1 MLHFGRAIADAPEAR
16 FPAERLAAI
25 ALDTV
30 TGHPLD
36 PRLASA
42 ATRALQRAA
51 EDAPGH
57 VELVEA
63 LAALLLRLG
72 HHDEAERRTIA
83 AIAIAPGR
91 ARLYALLAQALQAR
105 RDTSGALA
113 ALQAGLA
120 EAAGDPLLCAARG
133 TILAAR
139 GDFDAAAAAW
149 RAALARDPV
158 HPGAFDGLASL
169 ALRSR
174 DAVMAQSMVDAAL
187 ASPRAPPDVLRR
199 AVQLAIAGEGEGLA
213 RASRL
218 ARLCER
224 LLQHAP
230 DDAPASLVLARSLVV
245 LGERQ
250 QARLRL
256 LQIERS
262 VPASASAAEAQV
274 VRLALEDAGAQLE
287 LDSVLRAAASAPPD
301 NLTDVA
307 TRARRLATLYG
318 AWSGWLAAAVA
329 ERRRGRWAAARGAL
343 EVALEAA
350 PGAPSVHLEMVSVLI
365 ALEDAS
371 GAISHAER
379 ALTLEGETPRAL
391 RAHARALFAAGRGA
405 QAREA
410 ITRALQIYPED
421 EELQA
426 LAARHRERQ
435 AALGWRRK
443 LSDVWSRLRR

>member
-1 MLHFGRAIADAPEAR
+1 
-16 FPAERLAAI
+16 
-25 ALDTV
+25 
-30 TGHPLD
+30 
-36 PRLASA
+36 
-42 ATRALQRAA
+42 
-51 EDAPGH
+51 
-57 VELVEA
+57 
-63 LAALLLRLG
+63 
-72 HHDEAERRTIA
+72 
-83 AIAIAPGR
+83 
-91 ARLYALLAQALQAR
+91 
-105 RDTSGALA
+105 
-113 ALQAGLA
+113 
-120 EAAGDPLLCAARG
+120 
-133 TILAAR
+133 
-139 GDFDAAAAAW
+139 
-149 RAALARDPV
+149 
-158 HPGAFDGLASL
+158 
-169 ALRSR
+169 
-174 DAVMAQSMVDAAL
+174 MAQSMVDAAL
-187 ASPRAPPDVLRR
+187 ATPRAPPDVLRR

-230 DDAPASLVLARSLVV
+230 DDAPAALVLARSLVV

-256 LQIERS
+256 LQIERE
-262 VPASASAAEAQV
+262 VPTSASAAEAQV

-307 TRARRLATLYG
+307 ARARRLATLYG

-350 PGAPSVHLEMVSVLI
+350 PGATSVHLEMVSVLI

-391 RAHARALFAAGRGA
+391 RAHARALVAAGRGA
-405 QAREA
+405 QAREV
-410 ITRALQIYPED
+410 ITHALLLHPQD

-426 LAARHRERQ
+426 LAALHRERQ
-435 AALGWRRK
+435 VALGWRRK
-443 LSDVWSRLRR
+443 VSEVWSRLKR

>member
-1 MLHFGRAIADAPEAR
+1 
-16 FPAERLAAI
+16 
-25 ALDTV
+25 
-30 TGHPLD
+30 
-36 PRLASA
+36 
-42 ATRALQRAA
+42 
-51 EDAPGH
+51 
-57 VELVEA
+57 
-63 LAALLLRLG
+63 
-72 HHDEAERRTIA
+72 
-83 AIAIAPGR
+83 
-91 ARLYALLAQALQAR
+91 
-105 RDTSGALA
+105 
-113 ALQAGLA
+113 
-120 EAAGDPLLCAARG
+120 
-133 TILAAR
+133 
-139 GDFDAAAAAW
+139 
-149 RAALARDPV
+149 
-158 HPGAFDGLASL
+158 
-169 ALRSR
+169 
-174 DAVMAQSMVDAAL
+174 MVDAAL
-187 ASPRAPPDVLRR
+187 ATPRAPPDVLRR

-218 ARLCER
+218 ARLSER

-230 DDAPASLVLARSLVV
+230 DDAPAALVLARSLVV

-256 LQIERS
+256 LQIERE
-262 VPASASAAEAQV
+262 VPTSASAAEAQV

-307 TRARRLATLYG
+307 ARARRLATLYG

-350 PGAPSVHLEMVSVLI
+350 PGATSVHLEMVSVLI

-391 RAHARALFAAGRGA
+391 RAHARALVAAGRGA
-405 QAREA
+405 QAREV
-410 ITRALQIYPED
+410 ITHALLLHPQD

-426 LAARHRERQ
+426 LAALHRERQ
-435 AALGWRRK
+435 VALGWRRK
-443 LSDVWSRLRR
+443 VSEVWSRLKR